1 LGLTQLN
8 LNLNLELLSTGL
20 RPINL
25 YFADYSLVS
34 LLVAFVSSGEG
45 SDSKKLSV
53 FQHAVKVYNEP
64 LNQRSLIRKDNNGL
78 VGVYA
83 WVNRVNHKIYVGS
96 GDPLNVRLSD
106 YFQS

>member
-1 LGLTQLN
+1 
-8 LNLNLELLSTGL
+8 
-20 RPINL
+20 
-25 YFADYSLVS
+25 
-34 LLVAFVSSGEG
+34 VAFVSSGEG

-83 WVNRVNHKIYVGS
+83 WVNRVNLKIYVGS
-96 GDPLNVRLSD
+96 GDPLYVRLSD
-106 YFQS
+106 YFQSWYF